1 MATQFKKEQVAELVE
16 RISRAQSIVLVD
28 YQGLRVNEETELRKK
43 MRENGAE
50 YLVAKNRLFKIALA
64 EAGIEDKFDDLL
76 EGTTAF
82 AFGYADP
89 VTAAKVVFDI
99 ETAQAKANAK
109 AKKTIFTIKG
119 GLLTGKRVE
128 TNEVIAL
135 AKLPSREQLLSMVL
149 NGMLGPVRKLAY
161 ATVAIADK
169 KEASSN

>member
-1 MATQFKKEQVAELVE
+1 MATELKKELVAELVE
-16 RISRAQSIVLVD
+16 KISKAQSIVLVD
-28 YQGLRVNEETELRKK
+28 YQGLKVNEETALRKQ

-50 YLVAKNRLFKIALA
+50 YLVAKNRLFRIALA

-82 AFGYADP
+82 AFGYDDA
-89 VTAAKVVFDI
+89 VTPAKVAYEV
-99 ETAQAKANAK
+99 ETAQAKVNAK
-109 AKKTIFTIKG
+109 AKKKIFTIKG
-119 GLLTGKRVE
+119 GLLTGKRVGA
-128 TNEVIAL
+128 NEVIEL

-169 KEASSN
+169 KENAAE